1 MYNSGVRL
9 SLRFPRFLSVLLP
22 MLLLY
27 GCAKDINN
35 KDAIKEAVL
44 KRLTS
49 VSGLNMAGMDVDVTN
64 VSFQGN
70 QADAQVAFRAKGSTD
85 SMLNMSYK
93 LERKGDEWTVKST
106 SGGMSGGGGTKM
118 PPGHPPASPGGPK

>member
-1 MYNSGVRL
+1 MYNSVVR
-9 SLRFPRFLSVLLP
+9 SSFLFSKILCVLVPVFFLF
-22 MLLLY
+22 

-35 KDAIKEAVL
+35 KDAVKEAVL
-44 KRLTS
+44 KRLAS
-49 VSGLNMAGMDVDVTN
+49 VSGLNMSGMEVEVSN

-70 QADAQVAFRAKGSTD
+70 QAEAQVAFKVKGSAD

-93 LERKGDEWTVKST
+93 LERKGDEWTVKSS
-106 SGGMSGGGGTKM
+106 SGGMGGGGGTNL